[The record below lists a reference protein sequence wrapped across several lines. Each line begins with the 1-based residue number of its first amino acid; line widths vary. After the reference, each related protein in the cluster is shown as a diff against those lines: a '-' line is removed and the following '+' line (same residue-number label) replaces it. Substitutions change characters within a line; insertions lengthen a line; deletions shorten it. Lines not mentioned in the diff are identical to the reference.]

1 MTYLTYL
8 IQVSINHPNGNIDV
22 FLVEGAENELQARR
36 AAYEAVYG
44 EPMNEEERAT
54 DETVEEYTAV
64 RDLNRPSSIRMV
76 LQLDRNANAN

>member
-1 MTYLTYL
+1 MAYQTYL

-22 FLVEGAENELQARR
+22 FLVEGAENERQARR

-76 LQLDRNANAN
+76 LQLDRNVNAN